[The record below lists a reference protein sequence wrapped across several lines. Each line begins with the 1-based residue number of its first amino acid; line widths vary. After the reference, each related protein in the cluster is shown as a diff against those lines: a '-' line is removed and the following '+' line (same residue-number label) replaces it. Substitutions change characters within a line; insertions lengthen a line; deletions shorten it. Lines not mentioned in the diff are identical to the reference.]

1 MVLRAYDIGWGARYS
16 GIVGT
21 RDEWDQI
28 VVRLRRAGDPYG
40 DPAFAELWA
49 LACEDGPAALES
61 FRRSGKLDDA
71 RIADLTRDLVI
82 DALPAM
88 LEAVNPHAYFVA
100 AIVNAAR
107 SWLRRG
113 SARVVSP
120 DDRSA
125 AHDETHPAA
134 VAPDLESWIDAS
146 DFMLTLSERERSVLQ
161 ALAHGEDRDAI
172 ARALGL
178 TRANV
183 DQIISRARRRFR
195 REDEP

>member
-1 MVLRAYDIGWGARYS
+1 
-16 GIVGT
+16 VGT
-21 RDEWDQI
+21 RDEWDRI

-40 DPAFAELWA
+40 DPAFAELWT

-61 FRRSGKLDDA
+61 FRRSGKLDEA

-82 DALPAM
+82 GALPAI

-120 DDRSA
+120 GDRSA
-125 AHDETHPAA
+125 AHDETHPVA
-134 VAPDLESWIDAS
+134 VAPDLESCIDAS

-161 ALAHGEDRDAI
+161 ALGHGEDRDAI

>member
-1 MVLRAYDIGWGARYS
+1 MVPRGYGIRRGARYS

-21 RDEWDQI
+21 REEWDGI
-28 VVRLRRAGDPYG
+28 VVRLRRADDPYG

-82 DALPAM
+82 DALPAI

-113 SARVVSP
+113 SARVMSP
-120 DDRSA
+120 DDRSGA
-125 AHDETHPAA
+125 DDERHPLA
-134 VAPDLESWIDAS
+134 VTPAPASWIDAN
-146 DFMLTLSERERSVLQ
+146 DFLLTLSERERSVLV
-161 ALAHGEDRDAI
+161 ALGHGEERDAI